1 MNSHLLLRINVGNIQ
16 PTLLQG
22 DARLTPSVQ
31 TAADFDKAELPT
43 EIAMFQGRDYR
54 KAAQGKKAALGS
66 IAEEWAQNNPRSN
79 RHKSTL
85 VKVGTDWVSAAF
97 SFPPKP

>member
-1 MNSHLLLRINVGNIQ
+1 
-16 PTLLQG
+16 
-22 DARLTPSVQ
+22 
-31 TAADFDKAELPT
+31 
-43 EIAMFQGRDYR
+43 MFQGRDYR
-54 KAAQGKKAALGS
+54 KAAQGKKVALGS

-97 SFPPKP
+97 SSPVLPETISRVCYAFTWKKL